1 MCPFIKKQSGGRFP
15 FLTDVLLFALGTV
28 AYLFFML
35 LFDRWIWRIISQNF
49 SGIKKFF
56 FGLIC
61 FILEII
67 PMGSIYQFLFPVR
80 SLRGLSAA
88 GFWVMGFLIYFL
100 ISLLV
105 LRLLQEILGVVLHE
119 KRRFLTPRF
128 QLYKLVVGASF
139 SIAICCWGF
148 WALQN
153 PTVTSFDVGHEGK
166 ERMRVV
172 ALSDLH
178 YSTVGGTLDLKK
190 MVKKINELNPDI
202 VLFAG
207 DVLDDQVEWADKE
220 TFAEAVSSIKSSYGT
235 YAIMGNH
242 EHKYNTTE
250 QMRAFYQGSG
260 VELLCNQTKNIGGKL
275 LLLGRDDYAVGGKN
289 HSRMPISQILKGQN
303 TDLPLLVLDHQP
315 QDYRESEKDGALMQ
329 ISGHTHNGQLWP
341 GNLIV
346 HSILKSRYQSPSNGI
361 YRENNFTLAV
371 TRGYG
376 AWGFQMRTT
385 GNAEILCV
393 NVAVP

>member
-1 MCPFIKKQSGGRFP
+1 M
-15 FLTDVLLFALGTV
+15 TDVLLFALGTV

-35 LFDRWIWRIISQNF
+35 LFDRWIWRIVSQNF
-49 SGIKKFF
+49 SGMKKNF
-56 FGLIC
+56 FGGIC
-61 FILEII
+61 FILEIM

-80 SLRGLSAA
+80 SLRWLSAA

-100 ISLLV
+100 ISLVV
-105 LRLLQEILGVVLHE
+105 LRLLQKILGAALHQKE
-119 KRRFLTPRF
+119 RFLTPRF
-128 QLYKLVVGASF
+128 QIYKLAVGAIF
-139 SIAICCWGF
+139 SIGICCWGF

-153 PTVTSFDVGHEGK
+153 PTVTSFNVGHGGK
-166 ERMRVV
+166 EKMRVV

-190 MVKKINELNPDI
+190 MVEKINDLNPDL

-207 DVLDDQVEWADKE
+207 DVLDDRADQADKE
-220 TFAEAVSSIKSSYGT
+220 TFTKAISSIKSNYGV

-242 EHKYNTTE
+242 EHKYNTPE
-250 QMRAFYQGSG
+250 QMKAFYQGSG

-289 HSRMPISQILKGQN
+289 HSRMSIPEILKGQN

-315 QDYRESEKDGALMQ
+315 QDYREAEKDGALLQ
-329 ISGHTHNGQLWP
+329 ISGHTHNGQIWP
-341 GNLIV
+341 GDLIV
-346 HSILKSRYQSPSNGI
+346 HFIFKLHYQTPSNGI

-385 GNAEILCV
+385 GNAEILCA
-393 NVAVP
+393 NVTVP